1 MTTNR
6 HWALA
11 LVLLLPA
18 IAPATDETATTRAG
32 ARESSVPSIDINE
45 IIARVAKKT
54 GKQFIV
60 DPRVRA
66 DVPLVGLDIERVD
79 YERLLAILYVH
90 QFAAYQSAG
99 VVIVLPDVN
108 GRQMPIPV
116 TTGIAANTPDY
127 ELVTLVVQAKNAC
140 AAQLV
145 PVLRPMMPQAAHMAA
160 VVQTNSLILVD
171 RAANL
176 RRIVDMV
183 ERLDKAAPPGQK
195 CTAEMWPSAKSDAK

>member
-1 MTTNR
+1 MITKR
-6 HWALA
+6 IWALA

-18 IAPATDETATTRAG
+18 MVTAADETATTRAG

-66 DVPLVGLDIERVD
+66 DVPLVGLDVERVD
-79 YERLLAILYVH
+79 YARLLAILYVH
-90 QFAAYQSAG
+90 QFAAYQSEGA
-99 VVIVLPDVN
+99 VIVVPDVN
-108 GRQMPIPV
+108 GRQVPIPV

-127 ELVTLVVQAKNAC
+127 ELVTLIVPAKNVC

-160 VVQTNSLILVD
+160 VIQTNSLIIID
-171 RAANL
+171 RAANA
-176 RRIVDMV
+176 RRIIDVV
-183 ERLDKAAPPGQK
+183 ERIDKQAAANKQTCG
-195 CTAEMWPSAKSDAK
+195 EAKPAT